1 MNTEIL
7 RLENVTVGYGSQK
20 IVSSINASIS
30 ENELVAVLGKNGV
43 GKSTLINSILGF
55 QKILNGSI
63 LIENQSI
70 QKLSAQ
76 EIAQEIAVV
85 LPRLSIVPKIK
96 VSELVAMGR
105 LPYHKVLKKISN
117 EELSLV
123 DEVLEM
129 VGIYDLKTHY
139 ANQISEG
146 QLQLVMIAR
155 ALCQDSKLVILDE
168 PTSNLDLANQ
178 YKIFNLLN
186 EIKSKTNKSFLM
198 ITHNVDFAIEKSD
211 KIWWIENNELKEN
224 IPEQAAFEFQ
234 IMQKLSNQNLSYDSD
249 TNRFL
254 TKKNFRK
261 SIGVK
266 GNSELAFWVKNALMR
281 NGIQVENN
289 AENHIEITENNI
301 IFGNQK
307 FENIQAIINFIQQNE
322 KYNHNRS
329 E

>member
-117 EELSLV
+117 DELSLV

-155 ALCQDSKLVILDE
+155 ALCQDAKLVILDE

-211 KIWWIENNELKEN
+211 KIWWIEDNELKEN

-254 TKKNFRK
+254 TKKKFTK

>member
-1 MNTEIL
+1 
-7 RLENVTVGYGSQK
+7 
-20 IVSSINASIS
+20 
-30 ENELVAVLGKNGV
+30 
-43 GKSTLINSILGF
+43 
-55 QKILNGSI
+55 
-63 LIENQSI
+63 
-70 QKLSAQ
+70 
-76 EIAQEIAVV
+76 
-85 LPRLSIVPKIK
+85 
-96 VSELVAMGR
+96 MGR

-155 ALCQDSKLVILDE
+155 ALCQDAKLVILDE

-254 TKKNFRK
+254 TKKNFTK

>member
-20 IVSSINASIS
+20 IVSSIDASIS

-117 EELSLV
+117 DELSLV

-155 ALCQDSKLVILDE
+155 ALCQDAKLVILDE

-211 KIWWIENNELKEN
+211 KFWWIENNELKEN

-254 TKKNFRK
+254 TKKNFTK

>member
-1 MNTEIL
+1 M
-7 RLENVTVGYGSQK
+7 
-20 IVSSINASIS
+20 
-30 ENELVAVLGKNGV
+30 
-43 GKSTLINSILGF
+43 
-55 QKILNGSI
+55 
-63 LIENQSI
+63 
-70 QKLSAQ
+70 
-76 EIAQEIAVV
+76 
-85 LPRLSIVPKIK
+85 
-96 VSELVAMGR
+96 
-105 LPYHKVLKKISN
+105 
-117 EELSLV
+117 
-123 DEVLEM
+123 
-129 VGIYDLKTHY
+129 
-139 ANQISEG
+139 
-146 QLQLVMIAR
+146 
-155 ALCQDSKLVILDE
+155 
-168 PTSNLDLANQ
+168 
-178 YKIFNLLN
+178 
-186 EIKSKTNKSFLM
+186 
-198 ITHNVDFAIEKSD
+198 DFAIEKSD

-254 TKKNFRK
+254 TKKNFTK

>member
-1 MNTEIL
+1 MKDQIL
-7 RLENVTVGYGSQK
+7 KLENISVGYHSK
-20 IVSSINASIS
+20 EIVSEINASVFT
-30 ENELVAVLGKNGV
+30 NELVAVLGKNGA

>member
-1 MNTEIL
+1 MSTEIL

-117 EELSLV
+117 DELSLV
-123 DEVLEM
+123 DELLEM

-155 ALCQDSKLVILDE
+155 ALCQDAKLVILDE

-211 KIWWIENNELKEN
+211 KFWWIENNELKEN

-254 TKKNFRK
+254 TKKNFTK

>member
-20 IVSSINASIS
+20 IVSSIDASIS

-55 QKILNGSI
+55 QKTLNGSI

-117 EELSLV
+117 DELSLV

-155 ALCQDSKLVILDE
+155 ALCQDAKLVILDE

-254 TKKNFRK
+254 TKKNFTK

>member
-20 IVSSINASIS
+20 IVSSIDASIS

-155 ALCQDSKLVILDE
+155 ALCQDAKLVILDE

-211 KIWWIENNELKEN
+211 KFWWIENNELKEN

-254 TKKNFRK
+254 TKKNFTK

-289 AENHIEITENNI
+289 AENHIEITENSI
-301 IFGNQK
+301 IFDGIK
-307 FENIQAIINFIQQNE
+307 FESIEEIVNFVLHNE
-322 KYNHNRS
+322 KYNCNGS

>member
-254 TKKNFRK
+254 TKKNFTK

>member
-55 QKILNGSI
+55 QKTLNGSI

-117 EELSLV
+117 DELSLV

-155 ALCQDSKLVILDE
+155 ALCQDAKLVILDE

>member
-20 IVSSINASIS
+20 IISSIDASIS
-30 ENELVAVLGKNGV
+30 EHELVAVLGKNGV

-55 QKILNGSI
+55 QKTLNGSI

-155 ALCQDSKLVILDE
+155 ALCQDAKLVILDE

-254 TKKNFRK
+254 TKKNFTK

>member
-155 ALCQDSKLVILDE
+155 ALCQDAKLVILDE

>member
-117 EELSLV
+117 DELSLV

-155 ALCQDSKLVILDE
+155 ALCQDAKLVILDE

-254 TKKNFRK
+254 TKKNFTK

>member
-155 ALCQDSKLVILDE
+155 ALCQDAKLVILDE

-254 TKKNFRK
+254 TKKNFTK

>member
-117 EELSLV
+117 DELSLV

>member
-7 RLENVTVGYGSQK
+7 RLENVTVGYGSQR

-117 EELSLV
+117 DELALV

-155 ALCQDSKLVILDE
+155 ALCQDAKLVILDE

-186 EIKSKTNKSFLM
+186 EIKSKANKSFLM

-254 TKKNFRK
+254 TKKNFTK

>member
-20 IVSSINASIS
+20 IVSSIDASIS

-155 ALCQDSKLVILDE
+155 ALCQDAKLVILDE

-254 TKKNFRK
+254 TKKNFTK

>member
-20 IVSSINASIS
+20 IVSSIDASIS

-155 ALCQDSKLVILDE
+155 ALCQDAKLVILDE

-211 KIWWIENNELKEN
+211 KFWWIENNELKEN

-254 TKKNFRK
+254 TKKNFTK

>member
-20 IVSSINASIS
+20 IVSSIDASIS

-117 EELSLV
+117 DELSLV
-123 DEVLEM
+123 DELLEM

-155 ALCQDSKLVILDE
+155 ALCQDAKLVILDE

-249 TNRFL
+249 TNHFL
-254 TKKNFRK
+254 TKKKFTK
-261 SIGVK
+261 SIGDK